1 MLHNKKNNEKNERH
15 AHEKPH
21 EAADGK
27 VELDQ
32 KEYEELVK
40 KAGECDAYHDK
51 CLRTQAEFEN
61 ARKRM
66 ERDKIEHIKFANEDI
81 ISELLG
87 ILDNFERGV
96 KSAESAKDFDLLHQ
110 GVEMIVKQLHGL
122 LEERGLKRINSA
134 GEKFD
139 PFKHEAL
146 EIVEGDAEKDG
157 LVAEELQSGYE
168 LNGRVI
174 RSAKVRVVKA
184 REEGRGERDE
194 EGRAQSA

>member
-1 MLHNKKNNEKNERH
+1 MLHNKKNSEKDGH
-15 AHEKPH
+15 HVHEKLH
-21 EAADGK
+21 EAVNGK
-27 VELDQ
+27 VELDE

-40 KAGECDAYHDK
+40 KAGEREAYHDK

-66 ERDKIEHIKFANEDI
+66 ERDKIEHIKFASEDI

-96 KSAESAKDFDLLHQ
+96 KSAEKAKDFDLLHQ
-110 GVEMIVKQLHGL
+110 GVEMTAKQLHGL
-122 LEERGLKRINSA
+122 LEERGLKRIKCV

-146 EIVEGDAEKDG
+146 EIVDGDAEKDG
-157 LVAEELQSGYE
+157 MVAEELQSGYE

-184 REEGRGERDE
+184 REEGK
-194 EGRAQSA
+194 AQSA